1 MIRISDKSLCCG
13 CTACVAVCPAQC
25 IVFRRDREGFDY
37 PVANPDLCIHCGKC
51 ESVCPVLNPLEPDG
65 PMASYAVRIPEF
77 VEGSS
82 SGGVFPALA
91 RNVIAA
97 GGVVYGAVFNP
108 DMTVGHMAA
117 ETMSEV
123 GRMRG
128 SKYVQSDLYD
138 SFGEIKE
145 YLKQGRPVLFSGTPC
160 QVAGLNR
167 FLGKKHDS
175 LLTVELA
182 CHGVPSPGVWE
193 KYLDALSLKYGG
205 MVSEVNFRDKSRS
218 WRNYDFTVSIGD
230 TRVSVPHHED
240 PFMALF
246 LQNMTLRPSCY
257 ECPSKGGRSHAD
269 IILADLW
276 NMVSVPDIQDDD
288 KGMSLA
294 VANTLNGKVAL
305 QALNVEFIDVDL
317 VSARQKNS
325 GFENSARCPEHR
337 SEFFS
342 GLHSAKD
349 MIAYLSGFVMK
360 KNLRMMLS
368 NLKRRIIK

>member
-193 KYLDALSLKYGG
+193 KYLDALSRKYGG
-205 MVSEVNFRDKSRS
+205 MVSEVKFRDKSRS

-325 GFENSARCPEHR
+325 GFENSAHCPERR